1 MPVIGVNNTEF
12 GTFVPNFTFFGIVNI
27 DFKMLYGREQSC
39 PGYVKYAAKNPWWV
53 TM

>member
-1 MPVIGVNNTEF
+1 MIQPVYDSKI
-12 GTFVPNFTFFGIVNI
+12 
-27 DFKMLYGREQSC
+27 YGEGEKSC